1 MSASGFQLCCL
12 RDDRLAPLAT
22 SPLPAWLWS
31 ADATQIVWANPVGAA
46 IFGAPTTAA
55 MGVVRFDPGQSPA
68 AQITHLAATL
78 SRGDPPRL
86 ERLREFGSEVGQ
98 ALTCTCSHIVL
109 ADGTTAILVVAAE
122 RAGTDLTL
130 AEQSRRLIAGS
141 DRQIAAFAPEGGLLA
156 ATESAQAHLGGATS
170 LAGLGLQALAAQALA
185 NGHAAGRRDGGE
197 VSTEVMI
204 DRIGSDAAA
213 ALIAHFGPPRVT
225 QEAPAQQA
233 IVAVPAA
240 PPAPPS
246 IAAAPEPAMPEPAA
260 AEPAAAEA
268 AERRHPLRFVWQMDE
283 EQRFTLE
290 PDEFIALTGPR
301 TKAAIGKPWQ
311 EMAAALGLDPE
322 GQIARAIVT
331 HDTWSGVTVFWPVE
345 DGAERL
351 AVELSG
357 LPAFDRERT
366 FRGYRGFGVCRDLAR
381 LTALAERHGFAPA
394 AAGNT
399 APSPAENI
407 VPFPA
412 RVEPV
417 APALSPV
424 ERSAFR
430 ELSRKL
436 SQRLSAA
443 GIEHENRH
451 DIATGGDDDAMFAD
465 APIPDRPPDAQPI
478 FDKLNLGI
486 LIYRLDQLIY
496 ANPAFLRWT
505 GHQDL
510 AGLIEAG
517 GLDELFIKPIGAT
530 APGDDKSLTLSID
543 RGDRIGI
550 AGELINIHWD
560 GEPAH
565 ALVTVAPSDERAK
578 LELAQAELAELKKA
592 EEALTAAKRQAEQ
605 ASSAKSDFLAK
616 VSHEVRTP
624 LNAIIGFSEVM
635 LEERFGPIGND
646 RYRDYIK
653 DIHASGGHLLSLIN
667 DLLDLS
673 KIEAGKLELT
683 FAGVALNDLTQ
694 QCVAIMQPQANRERI
709 IIRTSL
715 PRALPQVVADARS
728 VRQIVLNLLSN
739 SIKFTGAGGQV
750 IVSTALNDNGDVV
763 LRVRD
768 TGIGM
773 SEQDLVTALE
783 PFRQVATAVRGGT
796 GLGLPLTKALAEAN
810 RASFQIKSAPKEGTL
825 VEIAFPAT
833 RV

>member
-1 MSASGFQLCCL
+1 MT
-12 RDDRLAPLAT
+12 P
-22 SPLPAWLWS
+22 
-31 ADATQIVWANPVGAA
+31 
-46 IFGAPTTAA
+46 
-55 MGVVRFDPGQSPA
+55 
-68 AQITHLAATL
+68 
-78 SRGDPPRL
+78 
-86 ERLREFGSEVGQ
+86 
-98 ALTCTCSHIVL
+98 
-109 ADGTTAILVVAAE
+109 AE
-122 RAGTDLTL
+122 RA
-130 AEQSRRLIAGS
+130 RRLIADS
-141 DRQIAAFAPEGGLLA
+141 DRQIAVFSPAGTLLA
-156 ATESAQAHLGGATS
+156 ATESAQAI
-170 LAGLGLQALAAQALA
+170 LAGAASLTELGLQALAAQALA
-185 NGHAAGRRDGGE
+185 NGHATGRRDGGE
-197 VSTEVMI
+197 VSTEIVI
-204 DRIGSDAAA
+204 DRIGSDAET
-213 ALIAHFGPPRVT
+213 ALVVHFSAPRVT
-225 QEAPAQQA
+225 QESPAQPL
-233 IVAVPAA
+233 IVAA
-240 PPAPPS
+240 PPAAPAPPS
-246 IAAAPEPAMPEPAA
+246 SAAPTPEPATPQ
-260 AEPAAAEA
+260 PAAAEA
-268 AERRHPLRFVWQMDE
+268 TERRHPLRFAWQMDE
-283 EQRFTLE
+283 EQRFVLDS
-290 PDEFIALTGPR
+290 DEFMALAGPQTR
-301 TKAAIGKPWQ
+301 AVIGKPWR
-311 EMAAALGLDPE
+311 EMASTLGLDPA
-322 GQIARAIVT
+322 GQIAGAIVT
-331 HDTWSGVTVFWPVE
+331 RDTWSGVTVSWPVG

-351 AVELSG
+351 AIELSG
-357 LPAFDRERT
+357 LPSFDRERT

-381 LTALAERHGFAPA
+381 LAALAERYRSTADAMDHAAPSADENIVSFPAPA
-394 AAGNT
+394 A
-399 APSPAENI
+399 
-407 VPFPA
+407 
-412 RVEPV
+412 PV
-417 APALSPV
+417 APVLSPI

-443 GIEHENRH
+443 GIAHENRH
-451 DIATGGDDDAMFAD
+451 DAAAGDDDVFAD
-465 APIPDRPPDAQPI
+465 APIPDRLPDAQPI
-478 FDKLNLGI
+478 FDKLAVGV

-496 ANPAFLRWT
+496 ANPAFLRWA

-510 AGLIEAG
+510 AGLTAAG
-517 GLDELFIKPIGAT
+517 GLDELFIKPIGAA

-565 ALVTVAPSDERAK
+565 ALVTVAPSDEGAK

-592 EEALTAAKRQAEQ
+592 EEALTTAKRHAEQ

-683 FAGVALNDLTQ
+683 FTDVALNDLTQ

-715 PRALPQVVADARS
+715 PQSLPQVIADARS

-739 SIKFTGAGGQV
+739 SIKFTAAGGQV

-773 SEQDLVTALE
+773 SEQDLITALE

-810 RASFQIKSAPKEGTL
+810 RASFQIKSTPNEGTL
-825 VEIAFPAT
+825 VEIAFPAA
-833 RV
+833 RVLAG